1 MTWSEIKKAVEQ
13 AGIKEEDDICTIHCA
28 IHHGNKI
35 LHQKRIGRFVR
46 LSEDFSDSA
55 AESEISPIRVSA

>member
-28 IHHGNKI
+28 IHHGNKS
-35 LHQKRIGRFVR
+35 LHPIRIGRFVR
-46 LSEDFSDSA
+46 LAEDFSDGA
-55 AESEISPIRVSA
+55 AESEFSPVQGSA